1 MARVF
6 RFKSF
11 AASGLSRKFG
21 AHLENTAMNS
31 SSDFHTQRAKRLT
44 RLKLELADFEEKFS
58 RSSGPGG
65 QHVNKV
71 STAVMLRHVPSGVAV
86 TVQDTRSQSMNRQLA
101 WTRLL
106 DAIEE
111 QRRAERAARRAEIE
125 KKRRQNSK
133 RPRGVKERILE
144 GKKRRAQ
151 IKKFRAKDW

>member
-1 MARVF
+1 
-6 RFKSF
+6 
-11 AASGLSRKFG
+11 LQP
-21 AHLENTAMNS
+21 
-31 SSDFHTQRAKRLT
+31 SSDFHSQRAARLS
-44 RLKLELADFEEKFS
+44 RLGLDLADFDEKFA

-71 STAVMLRHVPSGVAV
+71 STAVQLRHVPSGVAV

-111 QRRAERAARRAEIE
+111 QRHAQRAARRAEIE

-133 RPRGVKERILE
+133 RPRGVKQRILE
-144 GKKRRAQ
+144 GKKRRSN
-151 IKKFRAKDW
+151 IKKMRSKDW

>member
-1 MARVF
+1 
-6 RFKSF
+6 
-11 AASGLSRKFG
+11 
-21 AHLENTAMNS
+21 MNS
-31 SSDFHTQRAKRLT
+31 SSDFHTQRAARLA

-111 QRRAERAARRAEIE
+111 QRRAERAERRAEIE

-133 RPRGVKERILE
+133 RPRGVKERILK

-151 IKKFRAKDW
+151 VKKMRSKDW

>member
-1 MARVF
+1 
-6 RFKSF
+6 
-11 AASGLSRKFG
+11 
-21 AHLENTAMNS
+21 MNPA
-31 SSDFHTQRAKRLT
+31 SDFHTQRAARLA
-44 RLKLELADFEEKFS
+44 RLGLNVAEFDEKFA

-71 STAVMLRHVPSGVAV
+71 STAVTLRHVPSGVAV

-111 QRRAERAARRAEIE
+111 RRREERAARRAEIE

-133 RPRGVKERILE
+133 RPRGLKERILE
-144 GKKRRAQ
+144 SKRRRSQ
-151 IKKFRAKDW
+151 VKKMRGKDW